1 MMPQYHV
8 KVMNTVIIIIYCITK
23 IDKQTNEADCQD
35 GDVRLVGGSTEYE
48 GRVEVCINR
57 AWGTIC
63 DTNWLTQDSNVVCK
77 QLGHM
82 ELGID
87 IINNYYLLYYLLGSI
102 SYSNANQFGQGTG
115 PILMYFVHCFGNE
128 DTLIQCYKNYI
139 IPSSCSHYNDV
150 GIKCEGKPM
159 LICINLILMYIN

>member
-1 MMPQYHV
+1 
-8 KVMNTVIIIIYCITK
+8 MNTVIIIIYCITK

-63 DTNWLTQDSNVVCK
+63 DTHWQTQDSNVVCK

-87 IINNYYLLYYLLGSI
+87 MINN
-102 SYSNANQFGQGTG
+102 
-115 PILMYFVHCFGNE
+115 
-128 DTLIQCYKNYI
+128 
-139 IPSSCSHYNDV
+139 
-150 GIKCEGKPM
+150 
-159 LICINLILMYIN
+159 

>member
-1 MMPQYHV
+1 MMPQYYV
-8 KVMNTVIIIIYCITK
+8 KVMNTVNIIIFCVIKTDMQINGT
-23 IDKQTNEADCQD
+23 DCKH

-63 DTNWLTQDSNVVCK
+63 DPYWYTQDSNIVCK

-87 IINNYYLLYYLLGSI
+87 MINNYNI
-102 SYSNANQFGQGTG
+102 T
-115 PILMYFVHCFGNE
+115 ILFYR
-128 DTLIQCYKNYI
+128 IY
-139 IPSSCSHYNDV
+139 
-150 GIKCEGKPM
+150 
-159 LICINLILMYIN
+159 